1 MFGSKSHELEE
12 IKKEIDINLQ
22 NNYKSVAHEKRKLLG
37 VRAEE
42 LYQAGKIKEKDYKK
56 YIRIYDEYTEMM
68 KDYHH

>member
-1 MFGSKSHELEE
+1 MFGSKTRELEE

-37 VRAEE
+37 LRAEE
-42 LYQAGKIKEKDYKK
+42 LYKAKKIKEKEYKK
-56 YIRIYDEYTEMM
+56 YICIYDEYTEMM